1 MKYAPE
7 TKDAAH
13 KLYLKQYEVPE
24 ISEQLGVPTR
34 TLYYWIQ
41 LGKWDTAL
49 KHETPIHAI
58 IRRMTLLI
66 SGEVP
71 GDRKAQLDEI
81 DRLTG
86 ALDNLKKQEER
97 FLIAQA
103 KAKAVSAAPADG
115 ADSGGGSESGQRRG
129 GKSKKPKQNQVSHLT
144 ADDFKEKFHS
154 LLYGYQSRW
163 HEAKEDPLT
172 RRLRDILKSRQTGAT
187 WYFSGE
193 AFEDACL
200 NGDNQIFLSA
210 SRAQAEIFRAY
221 IVGFARDWFGIKLV
235 GNPIVLDN
243 GAELHFLSTN
253 SATSQGYHGHVYVDE
268 YFWIRDFNTLNK
280 VASAVA
286 THKKWRKTYFSTPS
300 AKSHQAYPFW
310 NMDTFNERMRKR
322 NKPVVDLPSTK
333 ALREGIKC
341 GDGQWRNIVTI
352 DDAVASGCDLFDLD
366 ELELEYSEDEFNQL
380 FRCKFIDDKQSVFKL
395 SQLEKCLAD
404 VREQV
409 KAFKPNTPRPWG
421 DRPVWVGYDPSR
433 TTDNATCVVIA
444 PPDEQHPQFIV
455 LEKHSWR
462 GVNFQFQAKQIEA
475 ITKRYKVEHLGI
487 DTTGIGYGVFDLVQ
501 AFYPRVTAIHY
512 SVDVKV
518 ELVMKAISVIGG
530 NRIIW
535 DASWSDIAAGFMTI
549 RQTSTRGGTITY
561 AAGRTEA
568 TGHADSAWAIMHAL
582 IKEPINYERKR
593 TSSWG

>member
-7 TKDAAH
+7 IKDAAH

-24 ISEQLGVPTR
+24 IAQQLNVPTR

-41 LGKWDTAL
+41 QGKWDAAL
-49 KHETPIHAI
+49 KHEAPTNA
-58 IRRMTLLI
+58 IRRRITLLV

-71 GDRKAQLDEI
+71 GDRNEQLGEI
-81 DRLTG
+81 ERLTG
-86 ALDNLKKQEER
+86 VLDNLQKQEER
-97 FLIAQA
+97 FIAAQA
-103 KAKAVSAAPADG
+103 KAKAIGSGEASEQP
-115 ADSGGGSESGQRRG
+115 SGGEGR
-129 GKSKKPKQNQVSHLT
+129 SKKGKQRKQNQVSHLT
-144 ADDFKEKFHS
+144 ADDFKEKFRG
-154 LLYGYQSRW
+154 LLYDYQVKW
-163 HEAKEDPLT
+163 LEAKENPLT
-172 RRLRDILKSRQTGAT
+172 RRIRDILKSRQTGAT

-200 NGDNQIFLSA
+200 SGDNQIFLSA

-221 IVGFARDWFGIKLV
+221 IVGFAREWFGIKLV

-268 YFWIRDFNTLNK
+268 YFWIRDFNVLNK

-300 AKSHQAYPFW
+300 AKSHDAYPFW

-322 NKPVVDLPSTK
+322 NKPVVSFPSPK
-333 ALREGIKC
+333 ELSEGVKC

-352 DDAVASGCDLFDLD
+352 DDAVAGGCDLFDLA

-380 FRCKFIDDKQSVFKL
+380 FRCMFIDDKKSVFKL
-395 SQLEKCLAD
+395 KQLEKCLTD
-404 VREQV
+404 IHEQI
-409 KAFKPNTPRPWG
+409 KSFKPNSPRPWD

-433 TTDNATCVVIA
+433 TTDNATCVVLA
-444 PPDEQHPQFIV
+444 PPSEQFPHFIV

-475 ITKRYKVEHLGI
+475 ITKRYNVQHIGI
-487 DTTGIGYGVFDLVQ
+487 DTTGIGYGVFDMVQ
-501 AFYPRVTAIHY
+501 AFYPRAQAIHY
-512 SVDVKV
+512 SVDVKI
-518 ELVMKAISVIGG
+518 ELVMKAISVIGAG
-530 NRIIW
+530 RIIW
-535 DASWSDIAAGFMTI
+535 DQSWSDIAAGFMTI

-582 IKEPINYERKR
+582 IKEPLNYENRRKSR
-593 TSSWG
+593 YG

>member
-7 TKDAAH
+7 IKDAAH

-24 ISEQLGVPTR
+24 ISEQLGVPSR

-41 LGKWDTAL
+41 QGKWDAAL

-66 SGEVP
+66 SGDLP
-71 GDRKAQLDEI
+71 GDRKAQLDEL

-86 ALDNLKKQEER
+86 ALDALKKQEER

-103 KAKAVSAAPADG
+103 KARAVSSAPAESDG
-115 ADSGGGSESGQRRG
+115 GDSSGGQRRA
-129 GKSKKPKQNQVSHLT
+129 GKQKGPKQNQVSHLT
-144 ADDFKEKFHS
+144 ADDFNGPFRDQLHK
-154 LLYGYQSRW
+154 YQLKW
-163 HEAKEDPLT
+163 LEAKENPLT
-172 RRLRDILKSRQTGAT
+172 CRIRNILKSRQIGAT
-187 WYFSGE
+187 WYFSRE
-193 AFEDACL
+193 AFEDAVL
-200 NGDNQIFLSA
+200 SGDNQIFLSA

-221 IVGFARDWFGIKLV
+221 IVAFAREAFNIKLV

-253 SATSQGYHGHVYVDE
+253 SATSQGYSGHVYADE
-268 YFWIRDFNTLNK
+268 VFWIRGFNELNK
-280 VASAVA
+280 LAGAMA
-286 THKKWRKTYFSTPS
+286 TRKKFRKTYVSTPS
-300 AKSHQAYPFW
+300 AKSHDAYPFW
-310 NMDTFNERMRKR
+310 SMATYNERLRKR
-322 NKPVVDLPSTK
+322 NKPEAAFPTAK
-333 ALREGIKC
+333 QLREGVKC
-341 GDGQWRNIVTI
+341 ADNQWRNIVTI
-352 DDAVASGCDLFDLD
+352 DDAIAGGNDEFDLV
-366 ELELEYSEDEFNQL
+366 ELELEYSDDEFKQL
-380 FRCKFIDDKQSVFKL
+380 FRCIFIDDKKSVFKL
-395 SQLEKCLAD
+395 KQLEKCLAD
-404 VREQV
+404 IHEQI
-409 KAFKPNTPRPWG
+409 KTFKPDSPRPWG

-444 PPDEQHPQFIV
+444 PPDEQNTHFIV

-501 AFYPRVTAIHY
+501 AFYPRAQAIHY
-512 SVDVKV
+512 SVDVKI
-518 ELVMKAISVIGG
+518 ELVMKAISVIGAG
-530 NRIIW
+530 RIIW
-535 DASWSDIAAGFMTI
+535 DQSWSDIAAGFMTI

-593 TSSWG
+593 QSSWG